1 MKNNK
6 NFRNHINPSS
16 NYDNKSCSQLSNIFQ
31 QQIDRQNEKIEY
43 LQNLQNEINELT
55 NKFN

>member
-1 MKNNK
+1 MSNIKNIKHNSNINIKNNEELYSQVY
-6 NFRNHINPSS
+6 NSLQQPI
-16 NYDNKSCSQLSNIFQ
+16 DIQNK
-31 QQIDRQNEKIEY
+31 KIEY